1 MTPPAT
7 SPRLRIKL
15 RLEYDSPLI
24 LGPGKAELL
33 ARIARLGSISAAA
46 REMGMSY
53 KRAWTLVEEMNIAFA
68 LPVIDSARG
77 GPGGGGARVTETGQ
91 QVLTHYRALEA
102 LLLEAGAG
110 DLQALNALLRPEG
123 ADRTDGADG

>member
-1 MTPPAT
+1 MTQTA
-7 SPRLRIKL
+7 PRLRIKL

-33 ARIARLGSISAAA
+33 SRIGRLGSISAAA

-53 KRAWTLVEEMNIAFA
+53 KRAWTLVEEMNTAFID
-68 LPVIDSARG
+68 PVIDSARG
-77 GPGGGGARVTETGQ
+77 GAGGGGARVTPTGER
-91 QVLTHYRALEA
+91 VLAHYRELES
-102 LLLEAGAG
+102 LLLDAGAT

-123 ADRTDGADG
+123 AG

>member
-1 MTPPAT
+1 MSDPTG
-7 SPRLRIKL
+7 PRLRIKL

-33 ARIARLGSISAAA
+33 ARIERLGSISAAA

-68 LPVIDSARG
+68 DPVIDSARG
-77 GPGGGGARVTETGQ
+77 GAGGGGASVTATGR
-91 QVLTHYRALEA
+91 QVLHHYRALEK
-102 LLLEAGAG
+102 LLREEGAE
-110 DLQALNALLRPEG
+110 DLRALNDLLRPEG
-123 ADRTDGADG
+123 SGS